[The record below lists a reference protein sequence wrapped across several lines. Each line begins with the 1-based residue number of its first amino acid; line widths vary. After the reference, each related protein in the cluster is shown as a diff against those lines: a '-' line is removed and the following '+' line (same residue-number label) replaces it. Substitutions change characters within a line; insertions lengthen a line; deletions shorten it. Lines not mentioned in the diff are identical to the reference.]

1 MKIAFAAS
9 AQRAVAAALP
19 LLYVLWLSGCTAM
32 LMGGGGAQTGTS
44 GAAGTADSTIARQVR
59 AALHGNG
66 ISNVEA
72 MDITVNRQ
80 VVTLRGAVPSA
91 EQRVRAAE
99 IAGRVEHVA
108 SVRNYL
114 RVAAD

>member
-1 MKIAFAAS
+1 MKIAFAVR
-9 AQRAVAAALP
+9 AQRTVTAALP

-32 LMGGGGAQTGTS
+32 LIGGGGTQTGTS
-44 GAAGTADSTIARQVR
+44 AAAGTADSAIARQVR
-59 AALHGNG
+59 AALHGSG

-72 MDITVNRQ
+72 KDIMVNRQ
-80 VVTLRGAVPSA
+80 VVTLRGVVPSV

-108 SVRNYL
+108 AVRNYL

>member
-1 MKIAFAAS
+1 MRRS
-9 AQRAVAAALP
+9 ALSGCPQRVVAVTLP

-32 LMGGGGAQTGTS
+32 LMGGGAGGQTGT
-44 GAAGTADSTIARQVR
+44 AAAPADSTIARQVR
-59 AALHGNG
+59 AALHDNG

-72 MDITVNRQ
+72 IDITVNRQ
-80 VVTLRGAVPSA
+80 VVTLRGVVPSA

-99 IAGRVEHVA
+99 IAGRVEYVA

-114 RVAAD
+114 RVDSD